1 MNTTTAG
8 ISAKPLDGR
17 PFDMR
22 KVHYSPRWLS
32 AGALLASLL
41 LTGAQ
46 QYRGRSR
53 ATWMAAV
60 GMVGLAGLAYS
71 TMVEPAH
78 PRLERL
84 TLKLPQLPVEL
95 AGLRI
100 GQLSDLHL
108 GHAHTARNARWAVA
122 ELLRER
128 PELIV
133 ITGDLVS
140 SADAIADLPDVLRP
154 LQAPLGIFAVP
165 GNHDHWEGLPA
176 IEQLLQP
183 LGIEFLVNKQRL
195 LEWRGSHFCLAGL
208 DDLWNGSPDYTAA
221 LAEVADIFTIL
232 LSHAPDS
239 AAEAA
244 HYGVDVQ
251 LSGHTHGGHI
261 CLPLLGPFSLPKYGI
276 KHAAGHEYVDA
287 MQLYVSRGLGGMPL
301 RFGCPPELTILTLA
315 H

>member
-1 MNTTTAG
+1 MSATTSH
-8 ISAKPLDGR
+8 IQSQRLDGR
-17 PFDMR
+17 PFDMS

-32 AGALLASLL
+32 AGALVASLL
-41 LTGAQ
+41 FTGVRQ
-46 QYRGRSR
+46 QDGRSR
-53 ATWMAAV
+53 KALLGAV
-60 GMVGLAGLAYS
+60 GMTGLAGLAYS
-71 TMVEPAH
+71 TLVEPAR
-78 PRLERL
+78 PRLERV
-84 TLKLPQLPVEL
+84 TLRLPQLPVGL

-100 GQLSDLHL
+100 GQISDLHL

-140 SADAIADLPDVLRP
+140 FATAIADLPDLLRP

-176 IEQLLQP
+176 IEKQLQP
-183 LGIEFLVNKQRL
+183 LGIEFLINQQRL

-208 DDLWNGSPDYTAA
+208 DDLWNGNPVYAAA
-221 LAEVADIFTIL
+221 LAEIDAMFTIL

-244 HYGVDVQ
+244 RYGVDLQ
-251 LSGHTHGGHI
+251 LSGHTHGGHM
-261 CLPLLGPFSLPKYGI
+261 CLPLLGPFSLPKYGL
-276 KHAAGHEYVDA
+276 KHAAGHEQVDA

-301 RFGCPPELTILTLA
+301 RFGCPPELTIFTLT